1 MIVMPKNRC
10 ENLGEI
16 KAIIDTIL
24 VSLNVNQ
31 ELVIKKGDGY
41 FEVRIEES

>member
-10 ENLGEI
+10 ENLGELV
-16 KAIIDTIL
+16 AIVQTVVGRL
-24 VSLNVNQ
+24 KVNQ

-41 FEVRIEES
+41 YEVRIEES